1 MNTIR
6 VALAGQ
12 PNVGKSTLF
21 NSLTGFNQCV
31 ANYPGVTVECRE
43 GTARHDDRLFEF
55 IDLPGTYSI
64 SSFSPEEKIAVDVI
78 SDEKPDL
85 IVNIINS
92 ANLEQNLYLTS
103 QLMELNIPLIL
114 FLNMSDI
121 AASKGL
127 SVDRALLSKTLG
139 VPVISGAA
147 VKKNGV
153 DELIA
158 EIVKASDRKSVPVP
172 VQYSSEIETHLEKL
186 SMSIKQASDSDNP
199 RWDAIRFIEEE
210 IPHRETGEEITKL
223 AGIIKNEIKSKSGI
237 EPSEVF
243 LRERYRIITRIAEA
257 CVKKESVK
265 KKPLS
270 SVLDALF
277 MNRYTSIPLFFIMI
291 YALFQIV
298 FKLGD
303 PMMGWIEA
311 LFGYISATV
320 SSLWPA
326 GSESLLR
333 SVIVDGIIAGT
344 GGVLVFT
351 PNVFL
356 LFTGIAFLEGTGY
369 MARAAVIMD
378 RYMSKSGL
386 SGKSFIPMV
395 LGFGCNVPA
404 IMSTRII
411 ENRWERFATILS
423 IPFMSCSARLPVYV
437 LLISA
442 FIPDKYRALTLLGI
456 YTAGIAAAMITAKT
470 LRSTIFKGDENPLLI
485 ELSDYTM
492 PSVKSILIQTWER
505 GKHFISRAGTV
516 ILATSIILWALT
528 AFPRNT
534 SSSVTLNEQESAKV
548 QVENSYMGRIGKTIE
563 PAVKLMGGDWRAGSA
578 FVASIAAKEVFV
590 SQIGILFS
598 LGEVNEKDSSLKQ
611 KIKET
616 YSLPA
621 VLAFILFTLLSAP
634 CLATFAIIKAET
646 GQWRWGFFQFAFMT
660 VTAFTLSVM
669 VYQAGTF
676 LMAFGG

>member
-1 MNTIR
+1 MKSIR

-43 GTARHDDRLFEF
+43 GKARHDDRLFDF

-78 SDEKPDL
+78 NDEKPDL
-85 IVNIINS
+85 IVNIVNS

-103 QLMELNIPLIL
+103 QLLELNIPLIL

-121 AASKGL
+121 AASKGI
-127 SVDRALLSKTLG
+127 SIDSTLLSKKLG
-139 VPVISGAA
+139 IPVISGAA
-147 VKKNGV
+147 IKKNGIE
-153 DELIA
+153 DLIHEIINTYDKGTPPRSLNYNSELEA
-158 EIVKASDRKSVPVP
+158 D
-172 VQYSSEIETHLEKL
+172 LEKL
-186 SMSIKQASDSDNP
+186 ALSIKYNTGSENP
-199 RWDAIRFIEEE
+199 RWDAIRFIEEDTPYKE
-210 IPHRETGEEITKL
+210 VDGTINELAEKIKTG
-223 AGIIKNEIKSKSGI
+223 IKDRTGS
-237 EPSEVF
+237 EPSEHF
-243 LRERYRIITRIAEA
+243 LRERYRIITKFAAE
-257 CVKKESVK
+257 CIKQEKVK
-265 KKPLS
+265 KKPVTTL
-270 SVLDALF
+270 LDSIF
-277 MNRYTSIPLFFIMI
+277 MSRFTAIPLFFVMI
-291 YALFQIV
+291 YVLFQIV
-298 FKLGD
+298 FTLGD
-303 PMMGWIEA
+303 PMMGWIES
-311 LFGYISATV
+311 LFGYISTSV
-320 SSLWPA
+320 SSLWPD
-326 GSESLLR
+326 GSDSLLR

-356 LFTGIAFLEGTGY
+356 LFMGIAFLEGTGY
-369 MARAAVIMD
+369 MSRAAVIMD
-378 RYMSKSGL
+378 RYMSKTGL

-411 ENRWERFATILS
+411 ENKWERFATILS

-442 FIPDKYRALTLLGI
+442 FIEDQYRALTLLGI
-456 YTAGIAAAMITAKT
+456 YLTGIAAAMITART
-470 LRSTIFKGDENPLLI
+470 LRSTILKGDENPLLI
-485 ELSDYTM
+485 ELSDYTL
-492 PSVKSILIQTWER
+492 PSMKSIFMQTWDR
-505 GKHFISRAGTV
+505 GKHFLERAGTV

-528 AFPRNT
+528 AFPRFNPAE
-534 SSSVTLNEQESAKV
+534 SSLSEAEAAKM
-548 QVENSYMGRIGKTIE
+548 QVEQSYMGRVGKVLE
-563 PAVKLMGGDWRAGSA
+563 PAVELMGGDWRAGSA
-578 FVASIAAKEVFV
+578 FVASMAAKEVFV

-598 LGEVNEKDSSLKQ
+598 LGEVTEEDTTLKQ

-616 YSLPA
+616 YSIPA

-646 GQWRWGFFQFAFMT
+646 GQWRWAFFQFAFMT
-660 VTAFTLSVM
+660 VIAFSFSVIL
-669 VYQAGTF
+669 YQAGTF
-676 LMAFGG
+676 LMKIGV

>member
-43 GTARHDDRLFEF
+43 GKARHDDRLFDF

-78 SDEKPDL
+78 NNEKPDL

-92 ANLEQNLYLTS
+92 SNLEQNLYLTS
-103 QLMELNIPLIL
+103 QLLELKIPLIL

-127 SVDRALLSKTLG
+127 SVDSRRLSKILG

-147 VKKNGV
+147 IKKNGI
-153 DELIA
+153 DELIS
-158 EIVKASDRKSVPVP
+158 EIVKTYDEKKLPLSVSYNTELENYLEALSSSIRK
-172 VQYSSEIETHLEKL
+172 L
-186 SMSIKQASDSDNP
+186 SDSDNP

-210 IPHRETGEEITKL
+210 KPHREIDRSILRL
-223 AGIIKNEIKSKSGI
+223 AEKIKNEIKNKTGF
-237 EPSEVF
+237 EPAEIF
-243 LRERYRIITRIAEA
+243 LRERYRIITKLADECI
-257 CVKKESVK
+257 KKEEIK
-265 KKPLS
+265 KRPFTSL
-270 SVLDALF
+270 LDSFF
-277 MNRYTSIPLFFIMI
+277 MNRFTAIPLFFIMI
-291 YALFQIV
+291 YILFQVV
-298 FKLGD
+298 FTLGD
-303 PMMGWIEA
+303 PMMRWIETI
-311 LFGYISATV
+311 FGYISATV
-320 SSLWPA
+320 SSFWPA
-326 GSESLLR
+326 GSESMLK

-356 LFTGIAFLEGTGY
+356 LFLGIAFLEGTGY

-411 ENRWERFATILS
+411 ENKWERFATILS

-442 FIPDKYRALTLLGI
+442 FIPDKFRALTLLGI
-456 YTAGIAAAMITAKT
+456 YLTGISAAMITAKT
-470 LRSTIFKGDENPLLI
+470 LRSTILKGDENPLLI
-485 ELSDYTM
+485 ELSDYTL
-492 PSVKSILIQTWER
+492 PSLKSILLQTWER
-505 GKHFISRAGTV
+505 GKHFITRAGTV

-528 AFPRNT
+528 AFPEYG
-534 SSSVTLNEQESAKV
+534 SKAESLSKAESAKI
-548 QVENSYMGRIGKTIE
+548 QIENSYMGHIGKAIE
-563 PAVKLMGGDWRAGSA
+563 PAVKLMGGDWRIGSA
-578 FVASIAAKEVFV
+578 FAASIAAKEVFV

-598 LGEVNEKDSSLKQ
+598 LGEVNENNTSLKQ
-611 KIKET
+611 KIRET
-616 YSLPA
+616 YSIPA
-621 VLAFILFTLLSAP
+621 VLSFILFMLLSAP

-646 GQWRWGFFQFAFMT
+646 GKWRWGLFQFAFMT
-660 VTAFTLSVM
+660 VIAFSLSVI
-669 VYQAGTF
+669 VYQSGTF
-676 LMAFGG
+676 LMSIGG

>member
-1 MNTIR
+1 MNSLR

-43 GTARHDDRLFEF
+43 GKARHGEKLFDF

-78 SDEKPDL
+78 NKEKPDL
-85 IVNIINS
+85 IINVVNS
-92 ANLEQNLYLTS
+92 SNLEQNLYLTS
-103 QLMELNIPLIL
+103 QLLELKIPLIL

-121 AASKGL
+121 AASKGITIDGEGL
-127 SVDRALLSKTLG
+127 SQILG

-147 VKKNGV
+147 VKKNGIDKLISQIINSY
-153 DELIA
+153 DENKL
-158 EIVKASDRKSVPVP
+158 SHPMR
-172 VQYSSEIETHLEKL
+172 YSSEIENHLEKL
-186 SMSIKQASDSDNP
+186 SSSIQQLSDSENP
-199 RWDAIRFIEEE
+199 RWDAIRFIEED
-210 IPHRETGEEITKL
+210 IPHKTIDESVLHL
-223 AGIIKNEIKSKSGI
+223 AEKIKTEIKTRSGI

-243 LRERYRIITRIAEA
+243 LRERYGLITKISAE
-257 CVKKESVK
+257 CVRKEQIQKRPVTS
-265 KKPLS
+265 L
-270 SVLDALF
+270 LDYFF
-277 MNRYTSIPLFFIMI
+277 MNKFTSIPLFFLMI
-291 YALFQIV
+291 YLLFQIV
-298 FKLGD
+298 FTLGD
-303 PMMGWIEA
+303 PMMGWIET
-311 LFGYISATV
+311 LFGSMSAAV
-320 SSLWPA
+320 NSLWA
-326 GSESLLR
+326 EGSTSLLR

-356 LFTGIAFLEGTGY
+356 LFLGIAFLEGSGY

-378 RYMSKSGL
+378 RYMSKTGL

-411 ENRWERFATILS
+411 ENKWERFATILS

-442 FIPDKYRALTLLGI
+442 FIPDRFRALTLLGI
-456 YTAGIAAAMITAKT
+456 YTAGIAAAMVTAKT
-470 LRSTIFKGDENPLLI
+470 LRSTILKGEENPLLI
-485 ELSDYTM
+485 ELPDYAL
-492 PSVKSILIQTWER
+492 PSLKSVLLQTWER

-528 AFPRNT
+528 AFPRN
-534 SSSVTLNEQESAKV
+534 SAVNDPSETENAKA
-548 QVENSYMGRIGKTIE
+548 QIENSYMGRIGKVIE
-563 PAVKLMGGDWRAGSA
+563 PAVNLMGGDWRAGSA

-598 LGEVNEKDSSLKQ
+598 LGEVTEDDTGLRQ

-616 YSLPA
+616 YSFPA

-646 GQWRWGFFQFAFMT
+646 GKWRWGLFQYIFMT
-660 VTAFTLSVM
+660 FTAFSLSVL
-669 VYQAGTF
+669 VYQTGTF
-676 LMAFGG
+676 IIRIGG

>member
-1 MNTIR
+1 MNSIR

-43 GTARHDDRLFEF
+43 GKARHENRLFDF

-78 SDEKPDL
+78 NDEKPDL
-85 IVNIINS
+85 IVNVVNS
-92 ANLEQNLYLTS
+92 SNLEQNLYLTS
-103 QLMELNIPLIL
+103 QLLELKIPVIL

-127 SVDRALLSKTLG
+127 SIDSNLLSEKLG
-139 VPVISGAA
+139 IPVISGAA
-147 VKKNGV
+147 IKKNGIN
-153 DELIA
+153 ELLA
-158 EIVKASDRKSVPVP
+158 EIVKAYDGRKAPLSITYNP
-172 VQYSSEIETHLEKL
+172 EIEKHLDNL
-186 SMSIKQASDSDNP
+186 AASIQKSSDSGNA

-210 IPHRETGEEITKL
+210 KPHREIDEEIILL
-223 AGIIKNEIKSKSGI
+223 AGKIKNEIKAKTGI

-243 LRERYRIITRIAEA
+243 LRERYKIITKIAA
-257 CVKKESVK
+257 QCIKKENIK
-265 KKPLS
+265 KQPLTS
-270 SVLDALF
+270 LLDSIF
-277 MNRYTSIPLFFIMI
+277 MNRITAIPLFFIMI
-291 YALFQIV
+291 YMLFQIV
-298 FKLGD
+298 FTLGD
-303 PMMGWIEA
+303 PMMGWIET
-311 LFGYISATV
+311 LFGNISSLV
-320 SSLWPA
+320 SSLWPE
-326 GSESLLR
+326 GSDSLLR

-356 LFTGIAFLEGTGY
+356 LFLGIAFLEGTGY

-378 RYMSKSGL
+378 RYMSKTGL

-411 ENRWERFATILS
+411 ENKWERFATILS

-442 FIPDKYRALTLLGI
+442 FIIDKYRALTLLGI
-456 YTAGIAAAMITAKT
+456 YIAGIAAAMITART
-470 LRSTIFKGDENPLLI
+470 LRSTILKGDENPLLI
-485 ELSDYTM
+485 ELPDYSL
-492 PSVKSILIQTWER
+492 PSMKSIFLQTWER

-528 AFPRNT
+528 AFPRLDST
-534 SSSVTLNEQESAKV
+534 DASLSESEMAKI
-548 QVENSYMGRIGKTIE
+548 QIENSYMGRVGKVIE

-578 FVASIAAKEVFV
+578 FVASMAAKEVFV

-598 LGEVNEKDSSLKQ
+598 LGEVTEDNTSLKE

-646 GQWRWGFFQFAFMT
+646 GKWRWGLFQYAFMT
-660 VTAFTLSVM
+660 VAAFTLSVI
-669 VYQAGTF
+669 VYQTGTF
-676 LMAFGG
+676 LMRIGG

>member
-1 MNTIR
+1 MKSIR

-43 GTARHDDRLFEF
+43 GKARHDNRLFDF

-78 SDEKPDL
+78 KDEKPDL

-92 ANLEQNLYLTS
+92 SNLEQNLYLTS
-103 QLMELNIPLIL
+103 QLLELNIPLIL

-127 SVDRALLSKTLG
+127 SIDSTILSKQLG
-139 VPVISGAA
+139 IPVISGAA
-147 VKKNGV
+147 IKKDGISQLV
-153 DELIA
+153 A
-158 EIVKASDRKSVPVP
+158 EIIKTYDEKKLPSAVT
-172 VQYSSEIETHLEKL
+172 YSREIEDHIANL
-186 SMSIKQASDSDNP
+186 SSAFRQLSDSVNP
-199 RWDAIRFIEEE
+199 RWDAIRFIEEDNPYKE
-210 IPHRETGEEITKL
+210 IDVSILKL
-223 AGIIKNEIKSKSGI
+223 AGKIKNKLKEERGI
-237 EPSEVF
+237 EPAEIF
-243 LRERYRIITRIAEA
+243 LRERYKVITKIADE
-257 CVKKESVK
+257 CIKKENI
-265 KKPLS
+265 KKPPLTS
-270 SVLDALF
+270 LLDSLF
-277 MNRYTSIPLFFIMI
+277 LNRFAAIPLFFIMI
-291 YALFQIV
+291 YMLFQIV
-298 FKLGD
+298 FTLGD
-303 PMMGWIEA
+303 PMMEWIET
-311 LFGYISATV
+311 LFGSISSAV
-320 SSLWPA
+320 SSLWSE
-326 GSESLLR
+326 GSDSLLR
-333 SVIVDGIIAGT
+333 SVIIDGIIAGT

-356 LFTGIAFLEGTGY
+356 LFLGIAFLEGTGY

-411 ENRWERFATILS
+411 ENKWERFTTILS

-442 FIPDKYRALTLLGI
+442 FIPDNYRALTLLGI
-456 YTAGIAAAMITAKT
+456 YIIGIAAAMITAGT
-470 LRSTIFKGDENPLLI
+470 LRSTILKGEENPLLI
-485 ELSDYTM
+485 ELSDYSL
-492 PSVKSILIQTWER
+492 PSFKSIILQTWER
-505 GKHFISRAGTV
+505 GKHFVTRAGTV
-516 ILATSIILWALT
+516 ILAASIILWALT
-528 AFPRNT
+528 AFPRLDT
-534 SSSVTLNEQESAKV
+534 SDLKLSETDMAKV
-548 QVENSYMGRIGKTIE
+548 QIENSYMGRIGKIIE
-563 PAVKLMGGDWRAGSA
+563 PAVSLMGGDWRAGSA
-578 FVASIAAKEVFV
+578 FAASIAAKEVFV

-598 LGEVNEKDSSLKQ
+598 LGEVTENDAALKQ
-611 KIKET
+611 KIREA

-646 GQWRWGFFQFAFMT
+646 GKWRWGFFQFGFMT
-660 VTAFTLSVM
+660 IVAFTLSVT